1 MSKKL
6 VLFDAYGTLLDVYSV
21 TDEAEA
27 AFPGQGKALA
37 LLWRDKQI
45 EYTRLRAL
53 SRRYKPFWN
62 ITEDALEFACA
73 ALKLDLTDTVRKALL
88 ACYAKLRAYPEN
100 VAVLQNLR
108 KNGIR
113 TAILSNGN
121 VSMLDTAV
129 NAAGMND
136 WLDAVLSVEPLE
148 TFKTDPRVYQYGLD
162 YFGVTA
168 KEALFVSSNCWDVCG
183 ATWFGLDTIWV
194 NRLGLPMERLD
205 VVPVREGNGL
215 NAVLDQLNLA

>member
-21 TDEAEA
+21 TDEAES

-53 SRRYKPFWN
+53 SQRYKHFWN
-62 ITEDALEFACA
+62 ITEDALDFACE
-73 ALKLDLTDTVRKALL
+73 ALKLNLTSDVRQALL
-88 ACYAKLRAYPEN
+88 ACYARLRAYPEN
-100 VAVLQNLR
+100 VEVLQTLR
-108 KNGIR
+108 RSGIR

-121 VSMLDTAV
+121 IKMLDTAV
-129 NAAGMND
+129 SAADMTD
-136 WLDAVLSVEPLE
+136 WLDAVLSVEPLQ

-162 YFGVTA
+162 YFGVEV

-183 ATWFGLDTIWV
+183 ATWFGLDTVWI
-194 NRLGLPMERLD
+194 NRLGLPLERLD
-205 VVPVREGNGL
+205 VVPVRQGNSL
-215 NAVLDQLNLA
+215 RAVLEQLNLS